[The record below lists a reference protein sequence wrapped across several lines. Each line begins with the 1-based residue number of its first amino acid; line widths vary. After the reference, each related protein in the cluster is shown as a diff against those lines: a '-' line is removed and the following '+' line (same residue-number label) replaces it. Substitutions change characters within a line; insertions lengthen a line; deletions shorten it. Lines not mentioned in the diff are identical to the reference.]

1 MNAFSSKVMAE
12 TMRKKDFALLFNG
25 YSEEQAKS
33 VTSKEQFEKFGKTS
47 MAVNKDCLRRTVGEP
62 EMRKLNS
69 LLHKLQSKEV

>member
-1 MNAFSSKVMAE
+1 
-12 TMRKKDFALLFNG
+12 
-25 YSEEQAKS
+25 
-33 VTSKEQFEKFGKTS
+33 